1 MLYGFQ
7 GPRQALIRWE
17 LALLIAYEACMWI
30 IPGLLVSVNPIF
42 VWQMGALEVIFYLG
56 ALLLPLW
63 IIAMSGDDLSVFGLT
78 KPTLKD
84 WSVVPVF
91 AALPYLGA
99 CIASRMAEAQPLTL
113 PLPPVTVTVFL
124 SNFALLLIPAFLEEV
139 VCRGLLQSRISE
151 VLNSRWF
158 GLFGAAIVFTL
169 CHVAY
174 GYGNLQSVFIFAVI
188 VGFARM
194 KGTSILTLTIGHAL
208 YNANLRVAWEVFF

>member
-7 GPRQALIRWE
+7 GPRQVLIRWE

-30 IPGLLVSVNPIF
+30 IPGLFVGVDPIF
-42 VWQMGALEVIFYLG
+42 AWQMRPLDAFYYIG

-84 WSVVPVF
+84 WSIVPIF
-91 AALPYLGA
+91 AGLPFL
-99 CIASRMAEAQPLTL
+99 EAFLAFRFGPQQVPL
-113 PLPPVTVTVFL
+113 PLPPITVTAFI
-124 SNFALLLIPAFLEEV
+124 SNFQLLLIPAFLEEV
-139 VCRGLLQSRISE
+139 LCRGLLQSRISE

-169 CHVAY
+169 SHVAY